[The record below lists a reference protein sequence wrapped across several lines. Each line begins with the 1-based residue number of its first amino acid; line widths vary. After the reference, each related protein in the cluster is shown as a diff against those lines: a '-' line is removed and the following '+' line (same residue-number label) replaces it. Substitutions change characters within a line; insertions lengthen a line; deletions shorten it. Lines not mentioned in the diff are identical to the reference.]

1 MKLLTQKMEAM
12 RFCYHPLFQKLIS
25 EKSRLTVHIEEL
37 KQMAERRRE
46 ESVQDNEKLNKY
58 RDLVVELYYNGKV
71 TEQEIESVE
80 KT

>member
-1 MKLLTQKMEAM
+1 
-12 RFCYHPLFQKLIS
+12 
-25 EKSRLTVHIEEL
+25 
-37 KQMAERRRE
+37 MAERRRE